1 MIIKSFE
8 DWKNKLLQTSLNPK
22 TVILVE
28 GKRDKY
34 NLRKIGIK
42 NVIPLQGKKFYDIL
56 EIVEDCNEVILLFDL
71 DKQGEKIFLK
81 FYKILRR
88 EGIPVNI
95 EFREYLKN
103 FGVKEIENLPILE
116 NNNLINR
123 EEMNAC

>member
-103 FGVKEIENLPILE
+103 FEVKEIENLPILE